1 MNALGLSDIVSKLPV
16 ISGLAGL
23 FYILVFTCLLFPQ
36 FRRWLDC
43 QLTMPKPTNQSK
55 IDGLDALRGLAALF
69 IACFHAWQW
78 NQPFFDINSQ
88 AFPPLAEGTKA
99 VPIFVVLSGFLIWRA
114 TKKISSQADL
124 HRYARNRFL
133 RVAPLYIATIFVATL
148 FGLMSNDVLPPQRF
162 VAELFFLPSIGFPN
176 FSNPPT
182 WSLYPEILFY
192 IMVPIFAASFPAK
205 GNLQWLVP
213 ALAFLILSIT
223 DYEAP
228 RQFGLAKYFA
238 MGILVSEIQ
247 TLWSE
252 RTSHLLAALSFAL
265 GCFLLY
271 LELLNI
277 NWSKSIVEGLSPFIL
292 VAHRESS
299 HTVGLAI
306 AVALIMFGICNN
318 RFLNNFFSL
327 RPLRWLGA
335 ISFGV
340 FMWHSFILLSDFP
353 LKFSAAGTVKL
364 SASFGGTAPW
374 WTLPGIVIPA
384 FLFVG
389 IASFILIER
398 PFLLR
403 K

>member
-1 MNALGLSDIVSKLPV
+1 MNALGLNDIVTKLPV
-16 ISGLAGL
+16 ISVLASL
-23 FYILVFTCLLFPQ
+23 FYILVFACLLFPQ

-69 IACFHAWQW
+69 IASFHAWQW

-114 TKKISSQADL
+114 TRKISDQADL
-124 HRYARNRFL
+124 RRYARNRFL
-133 RVAPLYIATIFVATL
+133 RVAPIYIATIFVATL
-148 FGLMSNDVLPPQRF
+148 FGVISTDFSPPQRL

-176 FSNPPT
+176 FANPPT

-192 IMVPIFAASFPAK
+192 IIVPTFAASFPSRK
-205 GNLQWLVP
+205 HPQWIVP

-223 DYEAP
+223 DYETP
-228 RQFGLAKYFA
+228 RQFCLAKYFA
-238 MGILVSEIQ
+238 MGILVSEIHDI
-247 TLWSE
+247 WPKRFSYF
-252 RTSHLLAALSFAL
+252 LATLSFIL
-265 GCFLLY
+265 GCYLLTM
-271 LELLNI
+271 ELLNI
-277 NWSKSIVEGLSPFIL
+277 NWSKFMVDMLSPLIL
-292 VAHRESS
+292 FYHREPS
-299 HTVGLAI
+299 HTAGLAI
-306 AVALIMFGICNN
+306 AVALITLGICNN
-318 RFLNNFFSL
+318 KCINNFFSF
-327 RPLRWLGA
+327 RPFRWLGV

-340 FMWHSFILLSDFP
+340 FMWHSFVLLSDFP
-353 LKFSAAGTVKL
+353 LKFSAIGTVKL
-364 SASFGGTAPW
+364 SASIVGSAPW
-374 WTLPGIVIPA
+374 WTLPGILIPA

>member
-1 MNALGLSDIVSKLPV
+1 MNTLGLNEIVAKLPV
-16 ISGLAGL
+16 ISVLASL
-23 FYILVFTCLLFPQ
+23 FYILIFACLLSPQ
-36 FRRWLDC
+36 LRRWLDC

-69 IACFHAWQW
+69 IASFHAWQW

-88 AFPPLAEGTKA
+88 AFPPLVEGTKA

-114 TKKISSQADL
+114 ARKTANQEDL
-124 HRYARNRFL
+124 RRYARNRFL

-148 FGLMSNDVLPPQRF
+148 FGIMSNDVLPPQRL

-176 FSNPPT
+176 ISNPPT

-192 IMVPIFAASFPAK
+192 ISVPIFAASFPSRK
-205 GNLQWLVP
+205 HLQWIVP
-213 ALAFLILSIT
+213 ALAFIILSIT

-238 MGILVSEIQ
+238 MGILVSEINDIWPAKFSA
-247 TLWSE
+247 TLAF
-252 RTSHLLAALSFAL
+252 LFFVL
-265 GCFLLY
+265 GCY
-271 LELLNI
+271 LLNLEI
-277 NWSKSIVEGLSPFIL
+277 TNNNWSKFIVEGLSPFIL
-292 VAHRESS
+292 VSHREPA
-299 HTVGLAI
+299 HTIGLAV
-306 AVALIMFGICNN
+306 AVALITLGICNN
-318 RFLNNFFSL
+318 NLLNNFFSFQVF
-327 RPLRWLGA
+327 RWLCA

-353 LKFSAAGTVKL
+353 LKFSTAGTVKL
-364 SASFGGTAPW
+364 SASFVGTAPW
-374 WTLPGIVIPA
+374 WAFPGILIPA

-389 IASFILIER
+389 IVSFILIER